1 MISPFTERGG
11 FSPLDNGKLTLDSPE
26 TNSILLETVGEE
38 GLDVVQC
45 LLDKE
50 ETDEK
55 ISEVTGLRLNTVRK
69 ILYKLYDYRLAS
81 YVRTKD
87 KEIGW
92 YTYTWTLNLDKITNI
107 LLVRKKNILNELNK
121 RLEFER
127 NHVFFSCSN
136 DTLKFSFDKATESDF
151 KCPTCNSALEF
162 VDNQQSIIELEE
174 RIRRIKKELNQ

>member
-1 MISPFTERGG
+1 
-11 FSPLDNGKLTLDSPE
+11 LNNGKLKSKNLE
-26 TNSILLETVGEE
+26 TNSVLLETVGEE

-55 ISEVTGLRLNTVRK
+55 ISEQTGLRLNTVRK
-69 ILYKLYDYRLAS
+69 ILYRLYDYRLAS

-92 YTYTWTLNLDKITNI
+92 YTYTWKLNLNRMNDI
-107 LLVRKKNILNELNK
+107 LMVRKKHILSELHE

-127 NHVFFSCSN
+127 DHVFFSCSS
-136 DTLKFSFDKATESDF
+136 DAMKYSFDTATDTGF
-151 KCPTCNSALEF
+151 RCPTCNSALEY
-162 VDNQQSIIELEE
+162 VDNQKNVSELEK
-174 RIRRIKKELNQ
+174 RIKRLEKELNQ

>member
-1 MISPFTERGG
+1 M
-11 FSPLDNGKLTLDSPE
+11 DDGKLKLSNPE
-26 TNSILLETVGEE
+26 ANSILLETVGEE

-45 LLDKE
+45 LLDSE

-92 YTYTWTLNLDKITNI
+92 YTYTWTLHLDKMDDILLIKKQNI
-107 LLVRKKNILNELNK
+107 LDELSK

-127 NHVFFSCSN
+127 DHVFFSCGK
-136 DTLKFSFDKATESDF
+136 DTLKFSFDKATENGF
-151 KCPTCNSALEF
+151 RCPTCNSALEF
-162 VDNQQSIIELEE
+162 VDNHQSIIELEK
-174 RIRRIKKELNQ
+174 RIRKIRKELNQ

>member
-1 MISPFTERGG
+1 MN
-11 FSPLDNGKLTLDSPE
+11 NGKLKHRDLE
-26 TNSILLETVGEE
+26 TDTVLLETVGEE

-45 LLDKE
+45 LLERD

-55 ISEVTGLRLNTVRK
+55 ISEETGLRLNTVRK

-92 YTYTWTLNLDKITNI
+92 YTYTWKLNLSRMDDI
-107 LLVRKKNILNELNK
+107 LMIRKKHILGELHA

-127 NHVFFSCSN
+127 DHVFFLCSN
-136 DTLKFSFDKATESDF
+136 DAMKYSFDTATETGF
-151 KCPTCNSALEF
+151 RCPSCDSALEY
-162 VDNQQSIIELEE
+162 VDNQKNIKEIEKRVRSLE
-174 RIRRIKKELNQ
+174 KELNQ

>member
-1 MISPFTERGG
+1 MKRGG
-11 FSPLDNGKLTLDSPE
+11 FSPLDNGKLALRNPE
-26 TNSILLETVGEE
+26 ANSVLLEMVGEE
-38 GLDVVQC
+38 GLGVVQC
-45 LLDKE
+45 LLDSE
-50 ETDEK
+50 ETDER
-55 ISEVTGLRLNTVRK
+55 ISEATELRLNTVRK

-92 YTYTWTLNLDKITNI
+92 YTYTWKLNLNNI
-107 LLVRKKNILNELNK
+107 SNIILIRKKNILDELNK

-136 DTLKFSFDKATESDF
+136 DALKVSFDTATENGF
-151 KCPTCNSALEF
+151 RCPTCDSALEF

-174 RIRRIKKELNQ
+174 RIRRIEKEINQ

>member
-1 MISPFTERGG
+1 
-11 FSPLDNGKLTLDSPE
+11 LNNGKLKSKNLE
-26 TNSILLETVGEE
+26 TNSVLLETVGEE

-55 ISEVTGLRLNTVRK
+55 ISEQTGLRLNTVRK
-69 ILYKLYDYRLAS
+69 ILYRLYDYRLAS

-92 YTYTWTLNLDKITNI
+92 YTYTWKL
-107 LLVRKKNILNELNK
+107 RKKHILSELHE

-127 NHVFFSCSN
+127 DHVFFSCSS
-136 DTLKFSFDKATESDF
+136 DAMKYSFDTATDTGF
-151 KCPTCNSALEF
+151 RCPTCNSALEY
-162 VDNQQSIIELEE
+162 VDNQKNVSELEK
-174 RIRRIKKELNQ
+174 RIKRLEKELNQ